1 MSTDNHTVP
10 AYEVAVERDV
20 VYSTPSGYWTS
31 APVGERGTVIKLIP
45 RLFRKRPLELKM
57 DIYTPKDDSSASRPL
72 LLMMHGG
79 SFFVG
84 NKNEK
89 GQSGWCEY
97 FASLGYVAA
106 SIDYRL
112 GFRFSRKGLSEAE
125 AHALEDADT
134 ALRYLLGRDDLR
146 VDPDNVFAAGT
157 SAGAMLALG
166 LAFRPDGPRIKAV
179 ADCWGSVHDLDVL
192 EQADTAIIS
201 FQSASDPVMPYG
213 RGYPFRTGN
222 GGFQPPTQWFSR
234 ILYGT
239 GAVHLR
245 ALELGLRSEHH
256 AYPEKGH
263 RLHIDKDGNYTG
275 RFYEIRDRMAAF
287 FH

>member
-1 MSTDNHTVP
+1 M
-10 AYEVAVERDV
+10 AEVSVEQDV
-20 VYSTPSGYWTS
+20 VYSTPRGYWTS
-31 APVGERGTVIKLIP
+31 APVGVRGTVIKHLP
-45 RLFRKRPLELKM
+45 LLLKQRPLELKM
-57 DIYTPKDDSSASRPL
+57 DIYTPNDDSSANRPL

-97 FASLGYVAA
+97 FASIGYVAA

-112 GFRFSRKGLSEAE
+112 GFRFSRKGLSKAE
-125 AHALEDADT
+125 KDALTDADS
-134 ALRYLLGRDDLR
+134 ALRYLLGRSDLR
-146 VDPDNVFAAGT
+146 IDPNRIFAAGT

-166 LAFRPDGPRIKAV
+166 LAFRTVGPRIKAV

-192 EQADTAIIS
+192 KLSDTAIIS

-222 GGFQPPTQWFSR
+222 GGFQPPTQWFSEVM
-234 ILYGT
+234 YGT
-239 GAVHLR
+239 GAVHR
-245 ALELGLRSEHH
+245 KALELGLRAEHL
-256 AYPEKGH
+256 AFPEHGH
-263 RLHIDKDGNYTG
+263 RMHIDKDGNYTA
-275 RFYEIRDRMAAF
+275 RFYEIRDLMADF
-287 FH
+287 FNR